1 MSYLEHFK
9 FDKPPFG
16 LSPDPDFVYWS
27 KQHSR
32 AKAYMEST
40 IWLSDGFVV
49 ITGEIG
55 SGKTTLLQSFL
66 GELGD
71 DVVYAVVSQT
81 QLNATQFLQAILT
94 EFGFKPFEKKKVEL
108 LDMINM
114 FLIEQ
119 YSAGKKVILIIDEAQ
134 NLSTKVLEE
143 IRLLSGIE
151 TSKEKVLR
159 IILAGQP
166 ELRDTLE
173 SDELKQLLQRVR
185 LRFHL
190 GALDQNDMREYIEHR
205 LRVAGRKTPLF
216 TDEAFPFIYRY
227 SGGVP
232 RLINTICDSALLV
245 AFADEKT
252 KIGPEE
258 IENTAEELGWEEHE
272 DTTGEHEVLPRL
284 VPASPSKKYLTRIEY
299 LIGGE
304 PAGEYF
310 FEAGRVII
318 GRAQDS
324 EIHVESRFV
333 SRHHAQL
340 VSGAEG
346 CFIEDL
352 NSTNGIQ
359 INGKPVQKQLLD
371 DGDEIAIDEIKFV
384 YHDLREIDEEGDKT
398 EDSKT
403 G

>member
-1 MSYLEHFK
+1 MSYLEHFN

-71 DVVYAVVSQT
+71 DVVFAVVSQT

-94 EFGFKPFEKKKVEL
+94 EFGFKPFDKQKVEL

-143 IRLLSGIE
+143 VRLLSGIE

-166 ELRDTLE
+166 ELRDTME
-173 SDELKQLLQRVR
+173 SPELKQLLQRVR

-190 GALDQNDMREYIEHR
+190 GALDQHDMREYIEHR
-205 LRVAGRKTPLF
+205 LRIAGRDEPLF
-216 TDEAFPFIYRY
+216 TEDAYPLIYRY

-252 KIGPEE
+252 KIGPGE

-272 DTTGEHEVLPRL
+272 DTTGEHEALPRL
-284 VPASPSKKYLTRIEY
+284 VPASPSRHYLTRIEY
-299 LIGGE
+299 LLNGE

-310 FEAGRVII
+310 LEAGRVII
-318 GRAQDS
+318 GRAPDS

-340 VSGAEG
+340 VSSREG

-359 INGKPVQKQLLD
+359 INGKPAQKQLLD
-371 DGDEIAIDEIKFV
+371 DGDVIAIDEISFV
-384 YHDLREIDEEGDKT
+384 YHDLREAEEQDNEG
-398 EDSKT
+398 EDSKA

>member
-1 MSYLEHFK
+1 MSYVQH
-9 FDKPPFG
+9 FG
-16 LSPDPDFVYWS
+16 LSELPFRLTPDPDFIYWS
-27 KQHSR
+27 KQHAR

-66 GELGD
+66 SELGD

-94 EFGFKPFEKKKVEL
+94 EFGFKPFDKKKVEL

-143 IRLLSGIE
+143 VRLLSGIE

-166 ELRDTLE
+166 ELRDTLD
-173 SDELKQLLQRVR
+173 SPELKQLVQRVR

-205 LRVAGRKTPLF
+205 LRVAGREDPLF
-216 TDEAFPFIYRY
+216 TEEAYPLIYRY

-245 AFADEKT
+245 AFADDKT
-252 KIGPEE
+252 EIGPDE
-258 IENTAEELGWEEHE
+258 IENTADELGWQEHE
-272 DTTGEHEVLPRL
+272 DTTGEHEALPRL
-284 VPASPSKKYLTRIEY
+284 VPTSPARHYLTKIEY
-299 LIGGE
+299 RRSGK

-310 FEAGRVII
+310 FEEGRVII
-318 GRAQDS
+318 GRAPDS
-324 EIHVESRFV
+324 EIQIDSRYV
-333 SRHHAQL
+333 SRHHAQF
-340 VSGAEG
+340 VSSPEG

-352 NSTNGIQ
+352 NSTNGLQ
-359 INGKPVQKQLLD
+359 LNGKSVQKQLLD
-371 DGDEIAIDEIKFV
+371 DGDVVAIDDIEFV
-384 YHDLREIDEEGDKT
+384 YHDLREIADESNAT
-398 EDSKT
+398 EDTKA